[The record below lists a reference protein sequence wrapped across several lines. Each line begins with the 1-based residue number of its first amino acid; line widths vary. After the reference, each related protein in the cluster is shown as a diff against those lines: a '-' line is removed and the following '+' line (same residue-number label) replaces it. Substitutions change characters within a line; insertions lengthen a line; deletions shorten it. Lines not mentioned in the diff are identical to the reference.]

1 MQFWLRQSY
10 TDWFTTLQLLELQG
24 PSYRVKGLVENIQ
37 FPDIKQQTQKVG
49 RPRNNCK
56 MENYMD
62 NEELTKEKKQR
73 KSSVNTIDLQQY
85 DNEN

>member
-1 MQFWLRQSY
+1 
-10 TDWFTTLQLLELQG
+10 
-24 PSYRVKGLVENIQ
+24 
-37 FPDIKQQTQKVG
+37 
-49 RPRNNCK
+49 